1 MNYTNSLEENV
12 SLNNT
17 RPIMVHHISWL
28 EQNKFATIEIMPKN
42 IYRFSIELIHGW
54 HVVNT

>member
-1 MNYTNSLEENV
+1 
-12 SLNNT
+12 
-17 RPIMVHHISWL
+17 MVHHISWL